1 MFPRLAWAISLDI
14 VAGVLVVVAICVAS
28 PFFFFFFFLIQAG
41 LASPSNPEQVLIALE
56 PEAASVYCRRRKM
69 REFVAESGSDD
80 ASVGDTLALPD
91 TQYVVIDIG
100 GKKP

>member
-1 MFPRLAWAISLDI
+1 MFPRLALVISLDI
-14 VAGVLVVVAICVAS
+14 VAGVVVGVVLL
-28 PFFFFFFFLIQAG
+28 FFFHFSFLCLIQAG

-56 PEAASVYCRRRKM
+56 PEAASVYCRRRKI

-100 GKKP
+100 GKIR